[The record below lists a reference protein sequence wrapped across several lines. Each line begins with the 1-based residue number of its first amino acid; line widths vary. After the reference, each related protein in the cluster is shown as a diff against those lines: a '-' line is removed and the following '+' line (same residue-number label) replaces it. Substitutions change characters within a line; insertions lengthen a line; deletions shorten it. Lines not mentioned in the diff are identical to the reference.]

1 MASDRRRLL
10 GNMASLFTLQGTNYI
25 LPLIIIPYLVRVLGP
40 EKYGLV
46 VFAQAVIQ
54 YFVIVTDYGFNMSAT
69 RDVALHRN
77 DPDQVNQIISTV
89 ILIKFLLALIGAIF
103 LTIMIFTIGNLYHH
117 YTLYLAVYL
126 TVIGST
132 IFPTWLFQGLE
143 RMRELTVLNIV
154 SRLVTTAAIFIVV
167 QKPNDYTVAA
177 TLQSVPGILASIPAW
192 YIIRRDGLGKYRAPS
207 LSEIKSQL
215 KSGYHL
221 FLSSMSVNV
230 YTTSN
235 IVILGIFGGPTEVGY
250 FSPAY
255 KLVLAIFGLLSPIT
269 QTLYPHISSIAKTS
283 MKDAISFSRRLI
295 WPIAGFGITASLI
308 IYLFS
313 GAIISTLFGKDY
325 AQSIIILQLFS
336 AIPLAVALSNLFGT
350 LTMLPL
356 GMSKQF
362 SRILFQA
369 ATFNIFLSACL
380 TYAYSGNGTAMAM
393 VLTEYL
399 VTILMLV
406 TLCKVGI
413 LCKSATVLSY
423 DGANRPADE
432 LEIK

>member
-192 YIIRRDGLGKYRAPS
+192 YI
-207 LSEIKSQL
+207 
-215 KSGYHL
+215 
-221 FLSSMSVNV
+221 VC
-230 YTTSN
+230 
-235 IVILGIFGGPTEVGY
+235 
-250 FSPAY
+250 
-255 KLVLAIFGLLSPIT
+255 
-269 QTLYPHISSIAKTS
+269 
-283 MKDAISFSRRLI
+283 
-295 WPIAGFGITASLI
+295 
-308 IYLFS
+308 
-313 GAIISTLFGKDY
+313 
-325 AQSIIILQLFS
+325 
-336 AIPLAVALSNLFGT
+336 PL
-350 LTMLPL
+350 
-356 GMSKQF
+356 
-362 SRILFQA
+362 
-369 ATFNIFLSACL
+369 
-380 TYAYSGNGTAMAM
+380 
-393 VLTEYL
+393 
-399 VTILMLV
+399 
-406 TLCKVGI
+406 
-413 LCKSATVLSY
+413 
-423 DGANRPADE
+423 
-432 LEIK
+432 